1 MEKVIFKKIVLIF
14 TAIFVSIFLTIVTT
28 IFIIRNK
35 SAINDLSQM
44 ISQIEDAYNESKTN
58 FKITEDLFKEDYLN
72 RAYAIDYMLSNN
84 PEKNLNVEAL
94 ENIKELMEIE
104 SIHCIDS
111 NGIIVLSNDSNSIGL
126 NLLSSPKAHSFWRL
140 IENDNMEDYAMD
152 LDAISIIGNEDK
164 IYIAIKSTL
173 KDYSAIQIEIN
184 RDVLGNRIKKDTI
197 EYIVRNIPTIYEKAI
212 FLVNKNTGVLESITV
227 NNEQGVVFDNIDNSK
242 EYIDK
247 LYDSTNGKL
256 VKINGKYRYMKTK
269 IVDDYIIGAYVDLG
283 YAYNGVS
290 LEITYLTLGILI
302 AFLVI
307 TLIFKFTMKKYILT
321 DIFSIGKNIRKL
333 ITGNYEI
340 EFDVKYDTELKEIA
354 YMLNDLKDSYKYKSE
369 RMSRI
374 MSTINFHIG
383 VFECLYLINRNFF
396 SDNIQEILGLD
407 DDKWKEV
414 SSEPKK
420 FQEYIESI
428 ENKGDIININNKS
441 LNIVSFKRENEFY
454 GMIIDKTKDEETKR
468 RIEKISE
475 TDGLTKLLNRRGL
488 ENRLKEV
495 FKKNNNKGVLM
506 IFDLDNFKLINDD
519 LGHPVGDEVLKIFA
533 SCLNNSF
540 RENDVISR
548 IGGDEFIVFINK
560 NISIEGLSN
569 KLNNIL
575 KYIRYELSYYYEN
588 YGLSTSIG
596 VSYKNSEINTYDEL
610 YKEADKGLYKAKEL
624 GKDRFYVSNKDN

>member
-1 MEKVIFKKIVLIF
+1 
-14 TAIFVSIFLTIVTT
+14 
-28 IFIIRNK
+28 
-35 SAINDLSQM
+35 M
-44 ISQIEDAYNESKTN
+44 ISQIEDSYNESKTN

-140 IENDNMEDYAMD
+140 IESDNMEDYAMD

-184 RDVLGNRIKKDTI
+184 RDVLGNRIKKDTV
-197 EYIVRNIPTIYEKAI
+197 EYIVRNIPTIYERAI

-227 NNEQGVVFDNIDNSK
+227 NNEQNIVFNDVDNNK
-242 EYIDK
+242 EFIDK
-247 LYDSTNGKL
+247 LYDLTNGKI
-256 VKINGKYRYMKTK
+256 VKMNGKYRHMKTK
-269 IVDDYIIGAYVDLG
+269 IVDDYIIGAYIDLS
-283 YAYNGVS
+283 YTYNGFII
-290 LEITYLTLGILI
+290 EIMYLTLGVLI

-307 TLIFKFTMKKYILT
+307 ILIFKYTMKKYILT

-560 NISIEGLSN
+560 SISIEGLSN